1 MASRTNKYVEANTR
15 KARQIDI
22 AEFKYIQFRGDK
34 ADYASER
41 ILMFYD
47 GWNMKRNA
55 DKQEHYSAYH
65 SLTPQEKYAVKSG
78 KAPDPRKREIKVN
91 VGLTRRVPV
100 YYTGGKRKLFPDVI
114 SAMTDMLNNESAIK
128 LYIYTHGEG
137 SYVTREE
144 LLQMI
149 SATETEMSSAY
160 LA

>member
-78 KAPDPRKREIKVN
+78 KASDPRKREVKVN

-100 YYTGGKRKLFPDVI
+100 YYTDGKRKLFPDVI
-114 SAMTDMLNNESAIK
+114 TGMAEVLKNTSAVKVYVYMD
-128 LYIYTHGEG
+128 GEG
-137 SYVTREE
+137 SYVTRED
-144 LLQMI
+144 LLQMT
-149 SATETEMSSAY
+149 SA
-160 LA
+160 